1 MKEIRCA
8 IYTRKSSEEGLELE
22 FNSLDAQRE
31 ACEAYIKSQKHE
43 GWVLVDKQYNDG
55 GFSGGTLNRPAFQ
68 EILKDTEKGL
78 IDIVVV
84 YKVDRLTRSLMD
96 FAKIIEV
103 FDKHNTSFVSITQQ
117 FNTTTSMGRLTLNML
132 LSFAQF
138 EREVTSERLRDKFA
152 ASKKKGM
159 WVNGVPPIGYKKK
172 DNSLE
177 IVEAEANT
185 IKIIFEKYL
194 ELGTVRELLNYL
206 KNNNVKTRNDKFFS
220 KGHLY
225 KILSCKTYT
234 GKIEHK
240 GNIYEG
246 LHEPIISREVFDKV
260 QKLLVKNALIRK
272 NELNA
277 KSASLLQGLLFDD
290 NGNYM
295 SPTHSNK
302 KGKRYRYYVSQAPI
316 QEKFDEIGSVSKIS
330 AGEIENF
337 VTQKIKEYVSNKNIL
352 QKLIAQYS
360 IQEQKIILDY
370 MKNILIDTNF
380 IRHALIKTII
390 SKDYVKIYLSRKT
403 LLESIQYLVFKT
415 DLPIKHGYER
425 SDLIELSSNIRISGT
440 TKNGSKLI
448 IGETNQK
455 CLNQTLVNAI
465 AKSFYYHKLMFENKL
480 TSKQKA
486 STYIH
491 RIMQLRF
498 LPKDLIVAILN
509 GEQTPDLT
517 LDKLF
522 AYT

>member
-1 MKEIRCA
+1 
-8 IYTRKSSEEGLELE
+8 
-22 FNSLDAQRE
+22 
-31 ACEAYIKSQKHE
+31 
-43 GWVLVDKQYNDG
+43 
-55 GFSGGTLNRPAFQ
+55 
-68 EILKDTEKGL
+68 
-78 IDIVVV
+78 
-84 YKVDRLTRSLMD
+84 
-96 FAKIIEV
+96 
-103 FDKHNTSFVSITQQ
+103 
-117 FNTTTSMGRLTLNML
+117 
-132 LSFAQF
+132 
-138 EREVTSERLRDKFA
+138 
-152 ASKKKGM
+152 
-159 WVNGVPPIGYKKK
+159 
-172 DNSLE
+172 
-177 IVEAEANT
+177 
-185 IKIIFEKYL
+185 
-194 ELGTVRELLNYL
+194 
-206 KNNNVKTRNDKFFS
+206 
-220 KGHLY
+220 
-225 KILSCKTYT
+225 
-234 GKIEHK
+234 
-240 GNIYEG
+240 
-246 LHEPIISREVFDKV
+246 
-260 QKLLVKNALIRK
+260 
-272 NELNA
+272 
-277 KSASLLQGLLFDD
+277 
-290 NGNYM
+290 M

-302 KGKRYRYYVSQAPI
+302 KGKRYRYYVSQAQI

-425 SDLIELSSNIRISGT
+425 SELIKLSSNIRISGT